1 MTETVAV
8 RGTVATSPRHVVP
21 DAGAPI
27 TSFRLVAD
35 DRRPRR
41 RAESGRAA
49 ANEAAS
55 DSGAQCNW
63 FTVTAFDDLAV
74 HAAACFARGDPLVV
88 TGRLCVRDWEGEQ
101 LGVTVEIEA
110 QAIGHDLAWGRS
122 EFTRSV
128 VGVALPDPLSAVPDV
143 PRSQGQPT
151 AAGP

>member
-21 DAGAPI
+21 EAGAPI
-27 TSFRLVAD
+27 TSFRLVT
-35 DRRPRR
+35 
-41 RAESGRAA
+41 
-49 ANEAAS
+49 AAS
-55 DSGAQCNW
+55 SGAISGGTASDRAAQCNW

-74 HAAACFARGDPLVV
+74 HAAECIARGDPLVV

-110 QAIGHDLAWGRS
+110 AAIGHDLAWGRS

-128 VGVALPDPLSAVPDV
+128 AGVELPDPLSAVPGV
-143 PRSQGQPT
+143 PPSQGHPT